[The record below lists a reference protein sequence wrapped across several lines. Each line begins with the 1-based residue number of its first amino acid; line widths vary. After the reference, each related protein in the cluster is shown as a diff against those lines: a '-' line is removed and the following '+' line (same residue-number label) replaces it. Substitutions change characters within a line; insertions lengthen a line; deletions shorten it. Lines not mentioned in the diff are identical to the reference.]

1 MIQKILLSASL
12 IWSGL
17 VIAQP
22 LKVPAFTAYIEPNP
36 NGASVSA
43 KDGVTRWHDPEQHVV
58 WFGKIATPGELKLS
72 LSIKLPNDQ
81 TSNLKMTAAGK
92 SFDLAV
98 KGTGEL
104 QTIDVGTVTIASAG
118 YQKFE
123 LIGVNKSGK
132 TFPDIEALLLD
143 GPARKDAHFNL
154 VPRRNSA
161 SVHLGYPIPK
171 DAQVEAFYNELTVR
185 TEPLWSYYMACGFSR
200 GYFGIQ
206 VNSPTE
212 RRIIFSV
219 WDSGGEPIDRAKVKP
234 EDRVQLLDKGE
245 GVVAHDFGN
254 EGTGGH
260 SHMIYPWKKD
270 QAYKFLVTSKV
281 EGAHTTYTGYFFF
294 PEKNAWGLIA
304 SFKAPKDGK
313 HLRGLYSFN
322 ENFIGSNGQLRRLAE
337 FANQWIRTTDGKWQ
351 ELLTARF
358 SHDPTGKNDRHD
370 YGAGLIDGRF
380 YLSNGGFVADDI
392 KYGQEFKRPG
402 GAKPP
407 QVP

>member
-1 MIQKILLSASL
+1 MIRKILLSVSVF
-12 IWSGL
+12 WSSVL
-17 VIAQP
+17 AAQP

-36 NGASVSA
+36 GGASVSA
-43 KDGVTRWHDPEQHVV
+43 KEGVTRWSDPEQHVV

-72 LSIKLPNDQ
+72 LSIKLPKDQ
-81 TSNLKMTAAGK
+81 TSNLKMTVAGK
-92 SFDLAV
+92 SFDVAA
-98 KGTGEL
+98 KGTGEVATVEL
-104 QTIDVGTVTIASAG
+104 GTLTITSAG

-123 LIGVNKSGK
+123 LTGVSKSGK
-132 TFPDIEALLLD
+132 TFAEIEALHLD
-143 GPARKDAHFNL
+143 GPAIKDAHFNL
-154 VPRRNSA
+154 LPRRNAA
-161 SVHLGYPIPK
+161 SVHLGYPVPK
-171 DAQVEAFYNELTVR
+171 DAQVEAFYNEVTVR

-219 WDSGGEPIDRAKVKP
+219 WDSGGEPVDRAKVKP

-245 GVVAHDFGN
+245 GVVANDFGN

-260 SHMIYPWKKD
+260 SHLVYPWKKD
-270 QAYKFLVTSKV
+270 QAYKFLVTSKI
-281 EGAHTTYTGYFFF
+281 EATHTTYTGYFFF

-337 FANQWIRTTDGKWQ
+337 FANQWIRTDGKWQ

-358 SHDPTGKNDRHD
+358 THDPTGKNDRHD
-370 YGAGLIDGRF
+370 YGAGVIDGRF
-380 YLSNGGFVADDI
+380 YLSNGGFIADPI
-392 KYGQEFKRPG
+392 KYGQDFKRTG
-402 GAKPP
+402 GEKPP
-407 QVP
+407 QTP

>member
-1 MIQKILLSASL
+1 
-12 IWSGL
+12 
-17 VIAQP
+17 
-22 LKVPAFTAYIEPNP
+22 
-36 NGASVSA
+36 
-43 KDGVTRWHDPEQHVV
+43 
-58 WFGKIATPGELKLS
+58 
-72 LSIKLPNDQ
+72 
-81 TSNLKMTAAGK
+81 MTVAGK
-92 SFDLAV
+92 SFDVAV
-98 KGTGEL
+98 KGTGEF
-104 QTIDVGTVTIASAG
+104 QNVEVGTLTIAAG
-118 YQKFE
+118 YHKFE
-123 LIGVNKSGK
+123 LIALDKSDVAFA
-132 TFPDIEALLLD
+132 TFGNIESLHLD
-143 GPARKDAHFNL
+143 GPAIKDAHFNL
-154 VPRRNSA
+154 LPRRNAA

-171 DAQVEAFYNELTVR
+171 DAQVDAFYNEVTVR

-219 WDSGGEPIDRAKVKP
+219 WDSGGEPVDRAKVKP

-260 SHMIYPWKKD
+260 SHLVYPWKKD
-270 QAYKFLVTSKV
+270 QTYKFLVTSKI
-281 EGAHTTYTGYFFF
+281 EATHTTYTGYFFF

-337 FANQWIRTTDGKWQ
+337 FANQWIRTTDGKWH

-358 SHDPTGKNDRHD
+358 THDPTGKNDRHD
-370 YGAGLIDGRF
+370 YGAGLVDGRF
-380 YLSNGGFVADDI
+380 YLSNGGFVADPI
-392 KYGQEFKRPG
+392 KYGQDFKRPG
-402 GAKPP
+402 GGRPP
-407 QVP
+407 EVP